1 MRGKPAPKRH
11 IAADPKFGRLDL
23 AKFINF
29 VMIGGKKSTAQS
41 VVYGAFEHLEK
52 AGKKPLEA
60 FDKAISNISPQ
71 MEVRSRRVGGANYQI
86 PMPVRGDRQQTLA
99 YRWLIKAAKSRKEK
113 SMAARLGNEIAEAA
127 EGLGEAMKKKQDV
140 HKMAESNK
148 AFAHFAR
155 RRK

>member
-1 MRGKPAPKRH
+1 MRGKAAPKRS
-11 IAADPKFGRLDL
+11 ISADPKFGRLDL

-29 VMIGGKKSTAQS
+29 VMIGGKKSIAQK
-41 VVYGAFEHLEK
+41 VVYGAFDVLEK
-52 AGKKPLEA
+52 KGKKPLEA
-60 FDKAISNISPQ
+60 FDKAISNIAPQ

-86 PMPVRGDRQQTLA
+86 PMPVRGERQQTLA

-113 SMAARLGNEIAEAA
+113 SMAQRLGMEISEAA

-155 RRK
+155 RRS